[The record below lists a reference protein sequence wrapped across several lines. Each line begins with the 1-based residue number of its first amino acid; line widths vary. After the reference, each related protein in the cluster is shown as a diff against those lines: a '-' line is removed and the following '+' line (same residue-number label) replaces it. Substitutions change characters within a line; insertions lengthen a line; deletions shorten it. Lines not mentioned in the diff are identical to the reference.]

1 MSELRDPES
10 RTRLIQM
17 LELQEPE
24 PRSPHGIK
32 QTKKPTRHK
41 TSSHIVLKEET
52 RMLGAAQLR
61 CTIRANTYSSTLAMI
76 GLFLIGFEITFF
88 LVKREKIVW
97 IQQSGMML
105 SGYLWLFSL
114 LELFLANI
122 VNSWMNQAFYHG
134 SNLI

>member
-1 MSELRDPES
+1 
-10 RTRLIQM
+10 
-17 LELQEPE
+17 
-24 PRSPHGIK
+24 
-32 QTKKPTRHK
+32 
-41 TSSHIVLKEET
+41 
-52 RMLGAAQLR
+52 
-61 CTIRANTYSSTLAMI
+61 MI

-88 LVKREKIVW
+88 LMKHEKIVW